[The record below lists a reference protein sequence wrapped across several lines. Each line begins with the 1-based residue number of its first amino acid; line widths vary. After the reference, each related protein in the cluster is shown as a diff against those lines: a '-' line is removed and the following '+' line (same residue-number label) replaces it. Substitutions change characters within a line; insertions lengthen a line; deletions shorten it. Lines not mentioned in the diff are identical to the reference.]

1 MSMPATNSG
10 SCVPAPTRVSS
21 AAPVPAVASNA
32 YSNNSGNTGKCN
44 KSSDGRN
51 HGRGRNRHHRGASS
65 YVPSIPEQ
73 LPKDCRTP
81 ERYITINM
89 EYFGY
94 IAIFFLDIKNLT
106 IMKDRDVGMDEFAIE
121 LALWFEEMWTGEI
134 RSCGKGCT
142 LMENPCAAALKFG
155 CAWILASIKGVTH
168 RLEDKRCVNLFITHA
183 ITDFHILQQRLD
195 PSVADCYQWCYSKLK
210 FAECCAKDLWC
221 FVDSAGCCRR
231 LLPYLFLG
239 FSWLP
244 SYHFLGLTGCCPT
257 SLMGLADC
265 CNMLFFA
272 PTTVSSAAL
281 TFAPTTVSSAAFSFA
296 PTTVSSAAVTFAP
309 TTVSSAAFSFA
320 PTTVSSAAVTFAPTT
335 VSSAAFS
342 FAPTTV
348 SSAAFSFAPTTV
360 SSAAFS
366 FAPTTVSSAA
376 LTFAPTTVS
385 SAALTFAP
393 TTVSSAAFSFALT
406 TVSSAAAAAPTP
418 DALTANGASNNGNGG
433 SSRHRGHALQQCVET
448 NMAHSGAQDDF
459 LDFDC
464 ASAFAVNLSHAGNQG
479 AYMEQDDVLSLGAD
493 MSLEANQEPYQEHQ
507 GRTPRAGGST
517 DSTPLGS
524 QAYDQTCRYKHRV
537 GRDAQPN
544 IPILQLLSTA
554 FQTKAKATNDQ
565 VVVFMM
571 MHLPCFGSNAQLYDP
586 HPTNCI
592 DVRIIG
598 TIALKGWNHL
608 FPTKFPTN
616 FQDDVQAVVAEAKFV
631 SLEPNVFPRGVVNE
645 NLEHDLFSTTA
656 PDVNAYS
663 VLQAQDDVLDLDYAP
678 APTANQSSKD
688 NQGASTDQDEVLFRG
703 TDVHS
708 LGEDQG
714 ANHDG
719 SCGAK
724 KGNQGAGG
732 TANYLP
738 PADLEN
744 DPLGIIQN
752 EVSSQDGSKVSL
764 GLGKGA
770 AKALSQR
777 HPSIESR
784 DGLHNERETDDFL
797 HRDNAD
803 QVPAENQGV
812 HVNQD
817 DVLLQ
822 GANMEVPADDQG
834 SIQEAH
840 AMENQGVD
848 MAEKQGA
855 IHFVVMRNSFKTPS
869 VCFHKALYGCVKS
882 VLLWYNHLAS
892 TLMDM
897 GFELNLYYP
906 CAANKMVNGKQCTVA
921 WYVDDNNISHMD
933 PQVVTNVI
941 TALEEHIGEMTVTS
955 GCCHK
960 CLGMDITFNFDG
972 TVSILMED
980 YLKSVIEFLGEPISS
995 SNATDKGLLD
1005 VNPDPPAVDSKE
1017 RIDLYGS
1024 IVPKGRASAGQKSL
1038 HINIHHYF
1046 ITNHVKTEGLN
1057 IIYCPAEAVL
1067 AVSFTKLLKGA
1078 LFRKFRD
1085 VILAPSSFSVPATSL
1100 REERVGKNDKTPT
1113 LTENAEKHSEA
1124 ANHAE
1129 KRLIPGEPGRRTYAD
1144 VLRGCED
1151 LKTDV
1156 PHGCG
1161 IADRNNENV
1170 HRGCKSI
1177 ADGVVCTNKIGDGV
1191 VSAKVRKKR
1200 NDKKGTEETVT
1211 FLE

>member
-1 MSMPATNSG
+1 
-10 SCVPAPTRVSS
+10 
-21 AAPVPAVASNA
+21 
-32 YSNNSGNTGKCN
+32 
-44 KSSDGRN
+44 
-51 HGRGRNRHHRGASS
+51 
-65 YVPSIPEQ
+65 
-73 LPKDCRTP
+73 
-81 ERYITINM
+81 
-89 EYFGY
+89 
-94 IAIFFLDIKNLT
+94 
-106 IMKDRDVGMDEFAIE
+106 
-121 LALWFEEMWTGEI
+121 
-134 RSCGKGCT
+134 
-142 LMENPCAAALKFG
+142 
-155 CAWILASIKGVTH
+155 
-168 RLEDKRCVNLFITHA
+168 
-183 ITDFHILQQRLD
+183 
-195 PSVADCYQWCYSKLK
+195 
-210 FAECCAKDLWC
+210 
-221 FVDSAGCCRR
+221 
-231 LLPYLFLG
+231 
-239 FSWLP
+239 
-244 SYHFLGLTGCCPT
+244 
-257 SLMGLADC
+257 
-265 CNMLFFA
+265 
-272 PTTVSSAAL
+272 
-281 TFAPTTVSSAAFSFA
+281 
-296 PTTVSSAAVTFAP
+296 
-309 TTVSSAAFSFA
+309 
-320 PTTVSSAAVTFAPTT
+320 
-335 VSSAAFS
+335 
-342 FAPTTV
+342 
-348 SSAAFSFAPTTV
+348 
-360 SSAAFS
+360 
-366 FAPTTVSSAA
+366 
-376 LTFAPTTVS
+376 
-385 SAALTFAP
+385 
-393 TTVSSAAFSFALT
+393 
-406 TVSSAAAAAPTP
+406 
-418 DALTANGASNNGNGG
+418 
-433 SSRHRGHALQQCVET
+433 
-448 NMAHSGAQDDF
+448 
-459 LDFDC
+459 
-464 ASAFAVNLSHAGNQG
+464 
-479 AYMEQDDVLSLGAD
+479 MEQDDVLSLGAD

-656 PDVNAYS
+656 PDANAYS

-738 PADLEN
+738 PADLLEN

-960 CLGMDITFNFDG
+960 CLGMDITFNSDG
-972 TVSILMED
+972 T
-980 YLKSVIEFLGEPISS
+980 
-995 SNATDKGLLD
+995 GLLD

-1057 IIYCPAEAVL
+1057 IIHCPAEAVL
-1067 AVSFTKLLKGA
+1067 AVFFTKLLKGA